1 MTTVTGL
8 LLVYAVVAA
17 AGVIFGSAVLASFS
31 ASTNPSDRAERP
43 AVARFILWS
52 LVWPIGMLWF
62 VVRLAM
68 TR

>member
-1 MTTVTGL
+1 MTVFLVT
-8 LLVYAVVAA
+8 YALVAA
-17 AGVIFGSAVLASFS
+17 LGVIFGSVALADFS
-31 ASTNPSDRAERP
+31 ASTNPAERAERP

-52 LVWPIGMLWF
+52 LVWPIGIVWF